1 MLSGRIIV
9 RTIIA
14 ASACLALL
22 AACSDGGADT
32 DGDGNITKEEVA
44 AEAASGGEVKIQPGQ
59 WENTIE
65 FTEFDVPGVPQS
77 MKDMLARQ
85 MGQSITTKACITQDQ
100 AEKPDAG
107 FFGGEKNE
115 NCTYDTFDRTGNNL
129 SLRMTCDAG
138 NGGTAR
144 FSMDGEYDADS
155 FILRMDNV
163 ISGTEAGDVT
173 MKGTITGKRIGEC
186 S

>member
-1 MLSGRIIV
+1 MRI
-9 RTIIA
+9 IIA
-14 ASACLALL
+14 ATASLALL
-22 AACSDGGADT
+22 TACSDGGAEADAGA
-32 DGDGNITKEEVA
+32 DEDVAIAEEDAVVDA
-44 AEAASGGEVKIQPGQ
+44 AADDAVQLRAGQ

-77 MKDMLARQ
+77 MKDMLTKQ
-85 MGQSITTKACITQDQ
+85 MGRSITTKACITQDQ

>member
-1 MLSGRIIV
+1 MRI
-9 RTIIA
+9 IIA
-14 ASACLALL
+14 ATAGLALL
-22 AACSDGGADT
+22 TACSDGGAEADAGA
-32 DGDGNITKEEVA
+32 DGDVAVAEEDAVVDA
-44 AEAASGGEVKIQPGQ
+44 AADDAVQLRAGQ

-129 SLRMTCDAG
+129 SLRMTCRCACFLGERFASTSFDMVPG
-138 NGGTAR
+138 PGLRPWRRRWSCGITCWNGRPGAR
-144 FSMDGEYDADS
+144 G
-155 FILRMDNV
+155 
-163 ISGTEAGDVT
+163 
-173 MKGTITGKRIGEC
+173 
-186 S
+186 